1 MANNSS
7 NDLFMSILAMDAYN
21 QGYDTKL
28 IHGKTNIG
36 GAEVQERPV
45 SSTIA
50 EWKSSGF
57 YAASYKVGGETIISY
72 RGTNTDT
79 EQTTGS
85 DIWSGWTVAAG
96 YTGPGSQAGLA
107 FQFYEDVTQQ
117 STGDGRAEN
126 VTLTGHSLGGGLAG
140 LIGSTTGTDA
150 ILFDHMPFTI
160 AAGLGYVARVRTY

>member
-1 MANNSS
+1 
-7 NDLFMSILAMDAYN
+7 MSILAMDAYN
-21 QGYDTKL
+21 QGYDAKL

-36 GAEVQERPV
+36 GAIKHSDPSNLQ
-45 SSTIA
+45 A
-50 EWKSSGF
+50 WKDAGF
-57 YAASYKVGGETIISY
+57 YAVSYKAGGETIISY

-85 DIWSGWTVAAG
+85 DIWNGWTVAAG

-126 VTLTGHSLGGGLAG
+126 VTLTGHSLGGGLS
-140 LIGSTTGTDA
+140 L
-150 ILFDHMPFTI
+150 
-160 AAGLGYVARVRTY
+160 